1 MKSSE
6 YSDLKTF
13 KVVAELES
21 FAGAARKLR
30 MTPSAV
36 SQIINRLEKHL
47 NVRLLNRT
55 TRSVSLTTEGT
66 ELFKRIEPA
75 LVEIESAVTELKSNA
90 STPIGCV
97 KIHST
102 STAARDLLTPLIG
115 EFSLRFPDIIL
126 DIIVEDTAIDIISQG
141 FDVGLSLGEFVQ
153 KDMIAYP
160 LAPPTKLVAAAS
172 PEYLKKH
179 DMPQTPNDL
188 RHHQCLNWRFLGD
201 KSIYRWEFYVDGHW
215 LSYGVDGP
223 LVSTSRDLLLSSALK
238 GVGIILWEERIL
250 QPWFQ
255 SGELIPLLKD
265 YCRPYLSSHL
275 YYPRQNHTSK
285 RVRTFIDFMKEK
297 YRVS

>member
-13 KVVAELES
+13 KTVAELES

-66 ELFKRIEPA
+66 ELFTRIEPA
-75 LVEIESAVTELKSNA
+75 LVEIESVLRELKSNA

-102 STAARDLLTPLIG
+102 STAARELLTPFIG
-115 EFSLRFPDIIL
+115 EFNLQFPDIIL
-126 DIIVEDTAIDIISQG
+126 DIIVEDNTIDIISQG

-179 DMPQTPNDL
+179 DIPQTPNDL

-223 LVSTSRDLLLSSALK
+223 LISTSRDLLLSSALK
-238 GVGIILWEERIL
+238 GAGIILWEERIL

-255 SGELIPLLKD
+255 SGELIPLLRD
-265 YCRPYLSSHL
+265 YCRPYLSWHL
-275 YYPRQNHTSK
+275 YYPRQKHTSK
-285 RVRTFIDFMKEK
+285 PVRAFIDFIKEK
-297 YRVS
+297 YPLS

>member
-13 KVVAELES
+13 KTVAELGS

-36 SQIINRLEKHL
+36 SQIIRRLEKHL

-55 TRSVSLTTEGT
+55 TRSVSLTTEGMA
-66 ELFKRIEPA
+66 LFERIEPA
-75 LVEIESAVTELKSNA
+75 LVEIESVLTELKSNA

-97 KIHST
+97 KIHSN
-102 STAARDLLTPLIG
+102 SMAAKELLTPYIG
-115 EFSLRFPDIIL
+115 EFNLRFPDIML
-126 DIIVEDTAIDIISQG
+126 DIIVEDNVIDIISQG
-141 FDVGLSLGEFVQ
+141 FDVGLSLGEYVQ

-160 LAPPTKLVAAAS
+160 LAPSTKLVAAAS
-172 PEYLKKH
+172 PEYLERY
-179 DMPQTPNDL
+179 DIPQTPNDL
-188 RHHQCLNWRFLGD
+188 RYHRCLNWRFLSD

-238 GVGIILWEERIL
+238 GAGIILWEEHIL
-250 QPWFQ
+250 QPWFH
-255 SGELIPLLKD
+255 SGELIPLLRD
-265 YCRPYLSSHL
+265 YCRPYLSWHL
-275 YYPRQNHTSK
+275 YYPRQKHTSK
-285 RVRTFIDFMKEK
+285 PVRAFIDFMKEK
-297 YRVS
+297 YPAS